1 MENSIYQIKI
11 ECDDELTLI
20 IYTDYEP
27 NKEIELLDKFY
38 LIYIMEQSDITKYSV
53 KDITK
58 EYVPMTLNLDNKSS
72 ANLHCATKAMEY
84 AGKYN

>member
-11 ECDDELTLI
+11 ECDDEITLI
-20 IYTDYEP
+20 IYTDDEP

-38 LIYIMEQSDITKYSV
+38 LIYLMEQSDITKYTV

-58 EYVPMTLNLDNKSS
+58 EYTPLKLNLDKSS
-72 ANLHCATKAMEY
+72 ATLHCALKALEY
-84 AGKYN
+84 AEKYN

>member
-20 IYTDYEP
+20 IYLDDKP

-38 LIYIMEQSDITKYSV
+38 LIYIMEQSDITKYTV

-58 EYVPMTLNLDNKSS
+58 EHAPLTLNLNKSS
-72 ANLHCATKAMEY
+72 ATLHCATKAMEY